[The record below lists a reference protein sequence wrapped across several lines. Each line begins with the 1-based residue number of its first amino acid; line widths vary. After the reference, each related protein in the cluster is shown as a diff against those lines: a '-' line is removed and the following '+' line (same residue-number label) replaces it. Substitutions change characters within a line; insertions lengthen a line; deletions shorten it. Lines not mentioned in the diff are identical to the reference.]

1 MIPNQQQFKLEQSDS
16 GVRKINPNELGNTQ
30 SSILKAL
37 NDGIE
42 EIDAI
47 HAKTQI
53 EMNILLATLLELEL
67 TGTVENIGGP
77 IYRLATELDITA
89 Y

>member
-1 MIPNQQQFKLEQSDS
+1 MTKILYYLMIRS
-16 GVRKINPNELGNTQ
+16 R
-30 SSILKAL
+30 ILKVL
-37 NDGIE
+37 SYKIE

-67 TGTVENIGGP
+67 TVTLENIGGQ
-77 IYRLATELDITA
+77 IYKACYRAR
-89 Y
+89 

>member
-1 MIPNQQQFKLEQSDS
+1 MI
-16 GVRKINPNELGNTQ
+16 R

-37 NDGIE
+37 SDGIE

-47 HAKTQI
+47 HAKTQN

-67 TGTVENIGGP
+67 TGTLVNIGGQ
-77 IYRLATELDITA
+77 IYMLAAKLDVTVQ
-89 Y
+89 

>member
-1 MIPNQQQFKLEQSDS
+1 MI
-16 GVRKINPNELGNTQ
+16 R

-37 NDGIE
+37 SDWIE
-42 EIDAI
+42 KIDAI

-67 TGTVENIGGP
+67 TGTLENIGSQ
-77 IYRLATELDITA
+77 IYRLTTELDNTVH
-89 Y
+89 

>member
-1 MIPNQQQFKLEQSDS
+1 MI
-16 GVRKINPNELGNTQ
+16 R

-37 NDGIE
+37 SDGIE

-53 EMNILLATLLELEL
+53 EMYILLATLLELEL
-67 TGTVENIGGP
+67 TGTLENIGGQ
-77 IYRLATELDITA
+77 IYTLAAELDNTVH
-89 Y
+89 

>member
-1 MIPNQQQFKLEQSDS
+1 MI
-16 GVRKINPNELGNTQ
+16 R

-37 NDGIE
+37 SDGKE

-67 TGTVENIGGP
+67 TGTLENIRVQV
-77 IYRLATELDITA
+77 YRLATELNVTVH
-89 Y
+89 

>member
-1 MIPNQQQFKLEQSDS
+1 MIRSC
-16 GVRKINPNELGNTQ
+16 
-30 SSILKAL
+30 ILKVL
-37 NDGIE
+37 SYKIE

-67 TGTVENIGGP
+67 TGTLENIGGQ
-77 IYRLATELDITA
+77 IYRLTAERDITVH
-89 Y
+89 